1 MRGQNSRK
9 FSLLSSRVGFY
20 LVITAMLGITAL
32 VTIIAGQRARVGA
45 LPVLAQSPSISDN
58 VNPESFIVI
67 DVSSDVSAGYDLASS
82 EEGSS
87 VRAAEG
93 IGPLPA
99 SPSIF
104 DENVRLEEVQPEELD
119 QKAAD
124 EPQGGVSQEDVVL
137 EEVKPTED
145 GLLAEKE
152 KKRWIEYYVSPG
164 DTLYDLGKR
173 YSISPDLIAKA
184 NELKNPDRLSEGQEL
199 LIPLSPDDVEATKEE
214 VRARREK
221 DSKTEA
227 KKVEVTTY
235 TVREGDSLW
244 SIANKFN
251 LDINT
256 LFGCNEM
263 KNPNYLRVGMTL
275 RIPNQDGIFY
285 KVKDGDSL
293 AKIASKHGTTVAL
306 IQQANGLEGTDI
318 AKGVE
323 IFVPGAKPVVSVYTA
338 AKSSAPSSR
347 VRFTWPLRGR
357 ITSSFGWRRH
367 PITKRRDFH
376 TGIDIARPYGT
387 IIRAAAAGRVVYAGW
402 MGGYGRVV
410 VIDHGRGYST
420 LYAHCSRLL
429 VRKGQRVSSGQAIGK
444 VGASGRATGSHLH
457 FEVRYKNKPIN
468 PMKVLR

>member
-9 FSLLSSRVGFY
+9 ASFLSSRVGFY
-20 LVITAMLGITAL
+20 LVITTMLSITAL
-32 VTIIAGQRARVGA
+32 VTIIAGQRARVEV
-45 LPVLAQSPSISDN
+45 LPILAQPSSISDN
-58 VNPESFIVI
+58 LSPETFIVLN
-67 DVSSDVSAGYDLASS
+67 VSSDVSAGYDLASS

-87 VRAAEG
+87 FKAAEG

-104 DENVRLEEVQPEELD
+104 DDNVKLEEVQPEELE
-119 QKAAD
+119 QKAA
-124 EPQGGVSQEDVVL
+124 EKPQSVASQEEVIL
-137 EEVKPTED
+137 EEVKPSED
-145 GLLAEKE
+145 SLPAEE
-152 KKRWIEYYVSPG
+152 EEKRWIEYYVSPG

-184 NELKNPDRLSEGQEL
+184 NDLKNPDRLSEGQEL

-214 VRARREK
+214 VKARKEK
-221 DSKTEA
+221 DTKTEA
-227 KKVEVTTY
+227 RKVEVTSY
-235 TVREGDSLW
+235 TVSEGDSLW

-285 KVKDGDSL
+285 KVKDGDTL
-293 AKIASKHGTTVAL
+293 AKIASKYGTTVAL
-306 IQQANGLEGTDI
+306 IQQANGFEGANI

-323 IFVPGAKPVVSVYTA
+323 IFIPGAKPVVSVYSD
-338 AKSSAPSSR
+338 AKSSVSSSR
-347 VRFTWPLRGR
+347 TLFTWPLRGR

-410 VIDHGRGYST
+410 VIDHGKGYST